1 MFFQGINERTD
12 MELVQ
17 FARLGDKDAFGELV
31 KRHHSWC
38 VGLASFIL
46 RDKGD
51 AEDEA
56 QNAYWKAF
64 QHLNQFHGDAEF
76 STWLSRIVVNQ
87 CRMFMRGRRRMRL
100 LHLDAGI
107 PEYGGGSID
116 LPSRNRDPEG
126 ELGTYEVREVLASEV
141 RRIPPLLRNVLM
153 LRDVEGLPMAE
164 VADRL
169 GISVPA
175 AKSRLL
181 RARIELRSRVLRH
194 CGPSGYAGLIATSN
208 IRLDR
213 MSIAS

>member
-1 MFFQGINERTD
+1 MSYGQNIELADTD
-12 MELVQ
+12 LVEL
-17 FARLGDKDAFGELV
+17 ARRGDKHAFGELV
-31 KRHHSWC
+31 KRHHNWC

-64 QHLNQFHGDAEF
+64 QHLDQFQGEAEF

-116 LPSRNRDPEG
+116 LPSKRLDPEG
-126 ELGTYEVREVLASEV
+126 ELGCHQVREVLANEV
-141 RRIPPLLRNVLM
+141 RRIPPLLRNVVM

-164 VADRL
+164 VANRL
-169 GISVPA
+169 GISVSA

-181 RARIELRSRVLRH
+181 RARIELRTRVLRH
-194 CGPSGYAGLIATSN
+194 CGPSGYAGLISTSATRPE
-208 IRLDR
+208 RL
-213 MSIAS
+213 SIAS

>member
-1 MFFQGINERTD
+1 MHIEGINELND
-12 MELVQ
+12 MELVEL
-17 FARLGDKDAFGELV
+17 ARQGDKHAFGELV

-56 QNAYWKAF
+56 QNACWKAF
-64 QHLNQFHGDAEF
+64 QHLNQFHGEAEF

-107 PEYGGGSID
+107 PDYGGGSID
-116 LPSRNRDPEG
+116 LPSRSPDPEG
-126 ELGTYEVREVLASEV
+126 ELGTHEVREVLASEV
-141 RRIPPLLRNVLM
+141 RRIPPLLRNVVM
-153 LRDVEGLPMAE
+153 LRDVEGLPMTE
-164 VADRL
+164 VAKRL
-169 GISVPA
+169 GISVSA

-194 CGPSGYAGLIATSN
+194 CGPSGYGGLIAKSVTRPE
-208 IRLDR
+208 RL
-213 MSIAS
+213 SIAS